1 MEIRD
6 PRGKKLAEAID
17 IEQLANM
24 AARAGLKL
32 SAEEIQK
39 LLPGVNRARIQVAE
53 LRQLIGDTTE
63 PAITFSAPKMDKG

>member
-1 MEIRD
+1 M
-6 PRGKKLAEAID
+6 AEAID

-39 LLPGVNRARIQVAE
+39 LLPGVNRALTQVAE
-53 LRQLIGDTTE
+53 LRQLIGDATE
-63 PAITFSAPKMDKG
+63 PAVTFSAPKMDKG